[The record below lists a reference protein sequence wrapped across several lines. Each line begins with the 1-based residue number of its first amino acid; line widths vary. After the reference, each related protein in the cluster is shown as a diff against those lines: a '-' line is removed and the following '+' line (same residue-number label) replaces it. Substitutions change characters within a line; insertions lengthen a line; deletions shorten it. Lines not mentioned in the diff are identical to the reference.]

1 MAAKAMHAALTWA
14 CLERTGLSAS
24 DWAWVLLLLLS
35 VLHKKNTEPLPKE
48 FIVLYHIRNKLAVQ
62 ASTGEWAEVLRQ

>member
-1 MAAKAMHAALTWA
+1 MHAALTW
-14 CLERTGLSAS
+14 LVWKELGLSAS

-35 VLHKKNTEPLPKE
+35 FLHKKNPEPLPKE

-62 ASTGEWAEVLRQ
+62 ASTGDWAKLLRQQTMR